1 MSNFTINKGM
11 ANEFIITIKKNDTI
25 LPIIISPTDTFK
37 LYLYKLS
44 NNALIETLELGSG
57 IEVYDDANGQIKI
70 TMDQVLVDS
79 LEIAR
84 GDRSDYYYE
93 KPMYRIAIECNTV
106 DNGKFVAKVN
116 KVYIC

>member
-37 LYLYKLS
+37 LYMYKLKDNS
-44 NNALIETLELGSG
+44 LVKTLDLSDG
-57 IEVYDDANGQIKI
+57 IAVYDDANGQIKI
-70 TMDQVLVDS
+70 TMGQVLVDS

>member
-11 ANEFIITIKKNDTI
+11 SNEFIITIKKNDTI
-25 LPIIISPTDTFK
+25 MPLVIAPTDTFK
-37 LYLYKLS
+37 LYLYKLKDNS
-44 NNALIETLELGSG
+44 LTTTLELGTG
-57 IEVYDDANGQIKI
+57 ISVYDDANGQIKI
-70 TMDQVLVDS
+70 VMSKTLVDS
-79 LEIAR
+79 LTLDR